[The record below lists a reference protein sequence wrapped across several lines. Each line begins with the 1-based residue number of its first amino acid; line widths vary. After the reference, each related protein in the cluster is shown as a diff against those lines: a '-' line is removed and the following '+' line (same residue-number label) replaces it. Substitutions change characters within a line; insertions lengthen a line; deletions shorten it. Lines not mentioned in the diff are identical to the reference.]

1 MDFAEGVR
9 TSKPDN
15 RRNVWVV
22 AHRGASWYAPEN
34 TMAAFRKAVELG
46 AQFIETDL
54 QATRDAG
61 IVALHDP
68 TLDRTTNGH
77 GPVYAHTFEEV
88 RQLDAGSWYRGRA
101 GASFVGERVPS
112 IQEILRFGAQH
123 DINLYLEIKTH
134 KTWGTENAIVAALHE
149 SGEAER
155 VVMLS
160 FDPNMLEAVHRLDGT
175 VMTGLLC
182 DQPGGDLVE
191 RALRIGAR
199 QLAPRGDLVTPDLVE
214 KAHESDLPVVAWTIN
229 EPKRMRRLI
238 AAGVDGIM
246 SDYPDRLVQAL
257 KEV

>member
-1 MDFAEGVR
+1 
-9 TSKPDN
+9 
-15 RRNVWVV
+15 
-22 AHRGASWYAPEN
+22 
-34 TMAAFRKAVELG
+34 MAAFRKAVELG

-77 GPVYAHTFEEV
+77 GPVYTHTFEEV
-88 RQLDAGSWYRGRA
+88 RALDAGSWYRGGG
-101 GASFVGERVPS
+101 GASFGGERVPS

-123 DINLYLEIKTH
+123 NIGLYLEIKTH
-134 KTWGTENAIVAALHE
+134 RTWGTENAIVAALHE

-160 FDPNMLEAVHRLDGT
+160 FDPNMLEAVHRLAGT

-214 KAHESDLPVVAWTIN
+214 QAHQAGLPVVAWTIN

-246 SDYPDRLVQAL
+246 SDYPDRLVQVL
-257 KEV
+257 KEG